1 MKTLLHLLNGA
12 PDELVQKV
20 IEAQRAAG
28 FPVEVIRLD
37 EVKDWGEVVDRVM
50 QAVSVSTW

>member
-28 FPVEVIRLD
+28 LPVEVIRLD

-50 QAVSVSTW
+50 QADSVSTW

>member
-50 QAVSVSTW
+50 QADSVSTW

>member
-1 MKTLLHLLNGA
+1 MKPLVHLLNGA

-28 FPVEVIRLD
+28 LPVEVIRLD

-50 QAVSVSTW
+50 QADSVSTW

>member
-20 IEAQRAAG
+20 IEAQRAVG

-50 QAVSVSTW
+50 QADSVSTW

>member
-1 MKTLLHLLNGA
+1 MKPLLHLLNGA

-20 IEAQRAAG
+20 IEAQRAVG

-50 QAVSVSTW
+50 QADSVSTW

>member
-1 MKTLLHLLNGA
+1 MKILLHLLNGA

-28 FPVEVIRLD
+28 LPVEVIRLD

-50 QAVSVSTW
+50 QADSVSTW

>member
-1 MKTLLHLLNGA
+1 MKPLLHLLNGA

-20 IEAQRAAG
+20 IEAQRTAG
-28 FPVEVIRLD
+28 LPVEIIRLD

-50 QAVSVSTW
+50 QADSVSTW

>member
-1 MKTLLHLLNGA
+1 MKPLLHLLNGA

-20 IEAQRAAG
+20 IEAQRTSG
-28 FPVEVIRLD
+28 LPVEVIRLD

-50 QAVSVSTW
+50 QADSVSTW

>member
-1 MKTLLHLLNGA
+1 MKTLLHLLNGP
-12 PDELVQKV
+12 PDELVQNV

-28 FPVEVIRLD
+28 LPVEVIRLD

-50 QAVSVSTW
+50 QAESVATW

>member
-1 MKTLLHLLNGA
+1 MKTHLHLLNGP
-12 PDELVQKV
+12 PDELVQKI

-28 FPVEVIRLD
+28 LPVQVIRLD

-50 QAVSVSTW
+50 QADSVATW